1 MQYPFPDEFPEKS
14 RCTLLAEEIRGATD
28 LEKAQKESAVSKSQ
42 ELLIGFILRV
52 FIVFVR
58 EASKLAR
65 QGIWSAGRLES
76 ESLQFLHYFTVSA
89 RNERGYDKHGH
100 QIGEMTSH
108 WGSILPDVERAF
120 QKSPLWQEYEGIL
133 LEVAVAPVEPP
144 TTRVVKGVWEDIA
157 ITFISDE
164 RVQVKVGTQVET
176 FNYTEM
182 GFEDRRSGKP
192 NQAWGLLRALAQAS
206 GVLPDSACNSKDFLG
221 MGKRIGRMRQT
232 LKTHFQITSD
242 PLPRNDVRGYCC
254 RFKIGCAPSFKM

>member
-14 RCTLLAEEIRGATD
+14 RCTLLAEEIRGATE
-28 LEKAQKESAVSKSQ
+28 LEKAKKESAVSKSQ
-42 ELLIGFILRV
+42 ELLIGYILRV

-58 EASKLAR
+58 EASKLTH

-89 RNERGYDKHGH
+89 RYERGYDKHGH

-133 LEVAVAPVEPP
+133 LEVVARVEPS
-144 TTRVVKGVWEDIA
+144 TTRMVKGVWENIA
-157 ITFISDE
+157 MTFISDE
-164 RVQVKVGTQVET
+164 RVQVKDGTQVQT

-192 NQAWGLLRALAQAS
+192 NQAWGVLRALAQAS
-206 GVLPDSACNSKDFLG
+206 GVLPVCARNSKDFLE
-221 MGKRIGRMRQT
+221 MAKRIERMRQT
-232 LKTHFQITSD
+232 LKKHFQITSD
-242 PLPRNDVRGYCC
+242 PLPWDAVKGYCC
-254 RFKIGCAPSFKM
+254 RFKIGCARSFKM

>member
-14 RCTLLAEEIRGATD
+14 RCTLLAEEIRGATE
-28 LEKAQKESAVSKSQ
+28 LEKAKKESAVSKSQ
-42 ELLIGFILRV
+42 ELLIGYILRV

-58 EASKLAR
+58 EASKLTH

-89 RNERGYDKHGH
+89 RYERGYDKHGH

-133 LEVAVAPVEPP
+133 LEVVARVEPS
-144 TTRVVKGVWEDIA
+144 TTRMVKGVWENIA
-157 ITFISDE
+157 MTFISDE
-164 RVQVKVGTQVET
+164 RVQVKDGTQLQT

-192 NQAWGLLRALAQAS
+192 NQAWGVLRAVAQAS
-206 GVLPDSACNSKDFLG
+206 GVLPVCARNSKDFLE
-221 MGKRIGRMRQT
+221 MAKRIERMRQT
-232 LKTHFQITSD
+232 LKKHFQITSD
-242 PLPRNDVRGYCC
+242 PLPWDAVKGYCC
-254 RFKIGCAPSFKM
+254 RFKIGCARSFKM

>member
-1 MQYPFPDEFPEKS
+1 MQYQFPDEFPEKS
-14 RCTLLAEEIRGATD
+14 RRTLLAEEIRGATD
-28 LEKAQKESAVSKSQ
+28 LEKAKKESAVSKSQ
-42 ELLIGFILRV
+42 ELLIGYILRV

-58 EASKLAR
+58 EASKLTH

-89 RNERGYDKHGH
+89 RYERGYDKHGH

-133 LEVAVAPVEPP
+133 LEVVARVEPS
-144 TTRVVKGVWEDIA
+144 TTRMVKGVWENIA
-157 ITFISDE
+157 MTFISDE
-164 RVQVKVGTQVET
+164 RVQVKDGTQLQT

-192 NQAWGLLRALAQAS
+192 NQAWGVLRALAQAS
-206 GVLPDSACNSKDFLG
+206 GVLPVCARNSKDFLE
-221 MGKRIGRMRQT
+221 MAKRIERMRQT
-232 LKTHFQITSD
+232 LKKHFQITSD
-242 PLPRNDVRGYCC
+242 PLPWDAVKGYCC
-254 RFKIGCAPSFKM
+254 RFKIGCARSFKM

>member
-14 RCTLLAEEIRGATD
+14 RCTLLAEEIRGAMD
-28 LEKAQKESAVSKSQ
+28 LEKAKKESAVSKSQ

-58 EASKLAR
+58 EASKLTH

-89 RNERGYDKHGH
+89 RYERGYDKHGH

-133 LEVAVAPVEPP
+133 LEVVARVEPS
-144 TTRVVKGVWEDIA
+144 TTRMVKGVWENIA
-157 ITFISDE
+157 MTFISDE
-164 RVQVKVGTQVET
+164 RVQVKDGTQLQT

-192 NQAWGLLRALAQAS
+192 NQAWGVLRALAQAS
-206 GVLPDSACNSKDFLG
+206 GVLPVCARNSKDFLE
-221 MGKRIGRMRQT
+221 MAKRIERMRQT
-232 LKTHFQITSD
+232 LKKHFQITSD
-242 PLPRNDVRGYCC
+242 PLPWDAVKGYCC
-254 RFKIGCAPSFKM
+254 RFKIGCARSFKM

>member
-14 RCTLLAEEIRGATD
+14 RCTLLAEEIRGATE
-28 LEKAQKESAVSKSQ
+28 LEKAKKESAVSKSQ
-42 ELLIGFILRV
+42 ELLIGYILRV

-58 EASKLAR
+58 EASKLTH

-89 RNERGYDKHGH
+89 RYERGYDKHGH
-100 QIGEMTSH
+100 QIGEMISH

-133 LEVAVAPVEPP
+133 LEVVARVEPS
-144 TTRVVKGVWEDIA
+144 TTRMVKGGWENIA
-157 ITFISDE
+157 MTFISDE
-164 RVQVKVGTQVET
+164 RVQVKDGTQLQT

-192 NQAWGLLRALAQAS
+192 NQAWGVLRALAQAS
-206 GVLPDSACNSKDFLG
+206 GVLPVCARNSKDFLE
-221 MGKRIGRMRQT
+221 MAKRIERMRQT
-232 LKTHFQITSD
+232 LKKHFQITSD
-242 PLPRNDVRGYCC
+242 PLPWDAVKGYCC
-254 RFKIGCAPSFKM
+254 RFKIGCARSFKM

>member
-14 RCTLLAEEIRGATD
+14 RCTLLAEEIRGATE
-28 LEKAQKESAVSKSQ
+28 LEKAKKESAVSKSQ
-42 ELLIGFILRV
+42 ELLIGYILRV

-58 EASKLAR
+58 EASKLTH

-89 RNERGYDKHGH
+89 RYERGYDKHGH

-242 PLPRNDVRGYCC
+242 PLPWDAVKGYCC
-254 RFKIGCAPSFKM
+254 RFKIGCAQSFKM

>member
-14 RCTLLAEEIRGATD
+14 RRTLLAEEIRGATD
-28 LEKAQKESAVSKSQ
+28 LEKAKKESAVSKSQ
-42 ELLIGFILRV
+42 ELLIGYILRV

-58 EASKLAR
+58 EASKLTH

-89 RNERGYDKHGH
+89 RYERGYDKHGH

-133 LEVAVAPVEPP
+133 LEVVARVEPS
-144 TTRVVKGVWEDIA
+144 TTRMVKGVWENIA
-157 ITFISDE
+157 MTFISDE
-164 RVQVKVGTQVET
+164 RVQVKDGTQLQT

-192 NQAWGLLRALAQAS
+192 NQAWGVLRALAQAS
-206 GVLPDSACNSKDFLG
+206 GVLPVCARNSKDFLE
-221 MGKRIGRMRQT
+221 MAKRIERMRQT
-232 LKTHFQITSD
+232 LKKHFQITSD
-242 PLPRNDVRGYCC
+242 PLPWDAVKGYCC
-254 RFKIGCAPSFKM
+254 RFKIGCARSFKM

>member
-14 RCTLLAEEIRGATD
+14 RCTLLAEEIRGATE
-28 LEKAQKESAVSKSQ
+28 LEKAKKESAVSKSQ
-42 ELLIGFILRV
+42 ELLIGYILRV

-58 EASKLAR
+58 EASKLTH

-89 RNERGYDKHGH
+89 RYERGYDKHGH

-133 LEVAVAPVEPP
+133 LEVVARVEPS
-144 TTRVVKGVWEDIA
+144 TTRMVKGVWENIA
-157 ITFISDE
+157 MTFISDE
-164 RVQVKVGTQVET
+164 RVQVKDGTQLQT

-192 NQAWGLLRALAQAS
+192 NQAWGVLRALAQAS
-206 GVLPDSACNSKDFLG
+206 GVLPVCARNSKDFLE
-221 MGKRIGRMRQT
+221 MAKRIERMRQT
-232 LKTHFQITSD
+232 LKKHFQITSD
-242 PLPRNDVRGYCC
+242 PLPWDAVKGYCC
-254 RFKIGCAPSFKM
+254 RFKIGCARSFKM